1 MAYNI
6 KGITI
11 DIGGDFRDFD
21 KGIKDAENKS
31 RSLQNELKQ
40 IDKLLKFDPQN
51 AVLLQQKFDVLT
63 GKIQATRDKLKLLED
78 AQVEVERQFQNGEI
92 DEGQYRAFQR
102 EIENTKSVLKHF
114 ETEAENTKKDID
126 NLGKEADN
134 TGDEFDQL
142 GNKAKASSQKVDS
155 GFNTTAINM
164 SAVMNVVSQI
174 GNLIQSAIQGAVRL
188 GQKIAGII
196 NDYLD
201 TADEIATNSKKFGIS
216 TDTYQKWKYASEI
229 IDVSAETIG
238 SSLGKLTKQMGKDN
252 EAFETLGVS
261 VYDASGKYRDA
272 EDVFYDVVDALGK
285 IDDETQA
292 DIISNQLFGKS
303 FQELEP
309 LIDAGADT
317 LKDLGIEA
325 ENRHAIMTPE
335 ELEAMNQAKDAL
347 DKIKYQL
354 GVALAPVIE
363 AISPYIEEIATWL
376 GEKLADPHVQ
386 EVIQKLADAFG
397 QMAEAIAD
405 SLIDL
410 VESGAIEDLI
420 DALVDFIPVLTDF
433 IKDSLPVLIEALT
446 QIMGFITGMVTSTD
460 DFNKK
465 LEDCGNGI
473 DEFATDGEI
482 TAGLMK
488 KAFEDTF
495 SGKGGIGYTIT
506 DTLDRAGISHEEF
519 IKKCEGEG
527 GLTGLLA
534 KNIVVWEDIKTKIGD
549 KMGEAWDGITTW
561 FSNVGTWF
569 SELPGK
575 ISEWVSSIPEKIKS
589 VFETAFGKIKEWGE
603 SIGEWFKDLPN
614 KIWKWIK
621 SIPETIARA
630 FSGHATTT
638 IDGGRV
644 TMGYHGSYAE
654 GGIFKRSSFINV
666 GEDGPEVVLPLDKLG
681 QVLGAVGYGGGG
693 IVVNAPIQVV
703 KELNDAEINRVGG
716 RLSDIVGRQ
725 FAKRIG
731 GVL

>member
-1 MAYNI
+1 MANNI

-11 DIGGDFRDFD
+11 EIGGDTSKLDSAL
-21 KGIKDAENKS
+21 KGIDSKT
-31 RSLQNELKQ
+31 RSLSQELKQ
-40 IDKLLKFDPQN
+40 INNQLKFDPHN
-51 AVLLQQKFDVLT
+51 AVLLKQKFDVLSDQVE
-63 GKIQATRDKLKLLED
+63 KTREKLKTLEE
-78 AQVEVERQFQNGEI
+78 AQEQVERQFQNGEI

-102 EIENTKSVLKHF
+102 EIEKTKSQLDYF
-114 ETEAENTKKDID
+114 EKEAEDAKHDLD
-126 NLGKEADN
+126 NLGNEADQ
-134 TGDEFDQL
+134 TGGDFKDL
-142 GNKAKASSQKVDS
+142 GRDAQNSAKQVGS

-196 NDYLD
+196 NDYLA

-309 LIDAGADT
+309 LIDAGADS

-363 AISPYIEEIATWL
+363 AISPYIEKIATWL

-420 DALVDFIPVLTDF
+420 DALIDFIPVLTDF
-433 IKDSLPVLIEALT
+433 IKDSLPVLIEALK
-446 QIMGFITGMVTSTD
+446 QIMGFITGMATSTD

-473 DEFATDGEI
+473 DEFATEGEI

-488 KAFEDTF
+488 KAFNGAF
-495 SGKGGIGYTIT
+495 SGKGGIGWTIA
-506 DTLDRAGISHEEF
+506 DTLDKAGIDHKEF
-519 IKKCEGEG
+519 FEYCEGEG
-527 GLTGLLA
+527 GLGGFVGKWSVAMHDVTTAL
-534 KNIVVWEDIKTKIGD
+534 
-549 KMGEAWDGITTW
+549 GERFSEMWTNVSNW
-561 FSNVGTWF
+561 FQDVGRWF

-575 ISEWVSSIPEKIKS
+575 IGNWFSSIPGKISSVFNTAWEHIKEWFEKIGEWFRDLPNKIWNWIKSIPEKIK
-589 VFETAFGKIKEWGE
+589 K
-603 SIGEWFKDLPN
+603 
-614 KIWKWIK
+614 
-621 SIPETIARA
+621 A
-630 FSGHATTT
+630 FSGQATVSASGQ
-638 IDGGRV
+638 IGYRGG
-644 TMGYHGSYAE
+644 YAE
-654 GGIFKRSSFINV
+654 GGIFKKSSFVNI
-666 GEDGPEVVLPLDKLG
+666 GEAGPEVVLPLDRLG
-681 QVLGAVGYGGGG
+681 QVLSSVGYSGGG
-693 IVVNAPIQVV
+693 IVVNAPVQVV
-703 KELNDAEINRVGG
+703 KELNDAELNRVGG
-716 RLSDIVGRQ
+716 RLTDIVGRQ
-725 FAKRIG
+725 FAKRTG